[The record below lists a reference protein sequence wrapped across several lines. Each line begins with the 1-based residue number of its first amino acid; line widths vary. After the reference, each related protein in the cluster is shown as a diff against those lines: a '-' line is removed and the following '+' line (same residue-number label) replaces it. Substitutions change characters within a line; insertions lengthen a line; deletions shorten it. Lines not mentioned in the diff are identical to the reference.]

1 MDPVDIFLIALLI
14 AGVWAI
20 AEFAITLRK
29 TRDTLNSVSDSVDDL
44 NHAVG
49 QLVDQ
54 TTPVISKIDGM
65 VDDLQPTVRELGP
78 MAENLNVVIDEAT
91 VSLDKVNHILG
102 DVSSATSGVAGVGES
117 AGRIVST
124 ATSAAVGVVS
134 KVASLGGINIPEGQ
148 QLIAKKGV
156 SGEGAPAPAAQ
167 AQEAEAPVE
176 EPEEHKSGYVTYAP
190 VSAPQ
195 DEE

>member
-148 QLIAKKGV
+148 QLIGKGNPEKESQSV
-156 SGEGAPAPAAQ
+156 
-167 AQEAEAPVE
+167 EATVAHTED
-176 EPEEHKSGYVTYAP
+176 EHSSRKGGYVTYTT
-190 VSAPQ
+190 VSPSS
-195 DEE
+195 DNK